1 MYFSFQ
7 QSWLYNLNKQFSD
20 EKCTF
25 QGVLRQIP
33 LVGSMIN
40 WFSPVQ
46 ASVKGKTFNLAE
58 GIDLYSL

>member
-1 MYFSFQ
+1 MKSLKKF
-7 QSWLYNLNKQFSD
+7 
-20 EKCTF
+20 TF

-33 LVGSMIN
+33 LVGSVLN

-58 GIDLYSL
+58 GIDVLKFVMHKNIKQISV